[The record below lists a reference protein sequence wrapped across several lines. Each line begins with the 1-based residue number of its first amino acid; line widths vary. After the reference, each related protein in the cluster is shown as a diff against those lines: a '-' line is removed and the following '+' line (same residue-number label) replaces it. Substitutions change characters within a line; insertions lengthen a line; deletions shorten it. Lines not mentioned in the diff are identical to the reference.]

1 MSETRSRNEQY
12 ESALQR
18 TIERLQDQLYDT
30 RNANRALADE
40 NRKMHDQIKA
50 LTEAL
55 ITLGATL

>member
-1 MSETRSRNEQY
+1 MSTTRSRNEQY
-12 ESALQR
+12 ESTLHR
-18 TIERLQDQLYDT
+18 TIERLQDQLYDA
-30 RNANRALADE
+30 RSVNRALAEE